1 MPVFLSQCNNGLF
14 NSGGA
19 LSDLSGVKRPPAL
32 LCGDREDLIDGYEIA
47 LIEPLEDLKN
57 LINRVFDKHPKVIT
71 EESLL
76 AAVNE
81 FLSILKGKN
90 KTLTNASTM

>member
-1 MPVFLSQCNNGLF
+1 M
-14 NSGGA
+14 
-19 LSDLSGVKRPPAL
+19 
-32 LCGDREDLIDGYEIA
+32 LCGDREDLIEGYKIA
-47 LIEPLEDLKN
+47 LIEPLEDSKI

-71 EESLL
+71 EESIL

-81 FLSILKGKN
+81 FISILKGKN